1 MTNRAE
7 VSPLRIARVAAVCY
21 VGTILLAPLALF
33 VRGRLVGADAAAT
46 AANIMSHQ
54 SLFFLSFAADL
65 LATACYVAVIGLFYI
80 LLRPVN
86 STVALVAA
94 CFGLVG
100 CAIGGF
106 SGIFQ
111 LVPWMLAGAAY
122 LSAFTLEQ
130 QHAMALVFLKLRGQ
144 AVNIS
149 IVFFGFYCLLTGYLV
164 LKSNFLPKVLGAL
177 MGLAG
182 VGWLTF
188 IIPPL
193 AIALLPFN
201 QIAGGLGEISLT
213 LWLLI
218 PGVDVGRW
226 KEQAA
231 KAGLSHGQ

>member
-7 VSPLRIARVAAVCY
+7 VSPQRIARVAAVCY

-33 VRGRLVGADAAAT
+33 VRGNLVSADAAAT
-46 AANIMSHQ
+46 AASIMSHQ

-65 LATACYVAVIGLFYI
+65 LATACYVAVVGLFYI

-86 STVALVAA
+86 FTVALVAG

-111 LVPWMLAGAAY
+111 IAPWILAGGAPY
-122 LSAFTLEQ
+122 LSAFTPEQ
-130 QHAMALVFLKLRGQ
+130 LHAMALVFLKLRGQ

-149 IVFFGFYCLLTGYLV
+149 IVFFGFYCLLTGFLIF
-164 LKSNFLPKVLGAL
+164 KSIFLPKVLGVL
-177 MGLAG
+177 MGVAG

-188 IIPPL
+188 ITPPL
-193 AIALLPFN
+193 AIALSPFN

-218 PGVDVGRW
+218 LAVDVGRW
-226 KEQAA
+226 KEQAGR
-231 KAGLSHGQ
+231 AGLSGA

>member
-7 VSPLRIARVAAVCY
+7 VSPRRIARVAAVCY
-21 VGTILLAPLALF
+21 AGTILLAPLALF
-33 VRGRLVGADAAAT
+33 VRGKLVSADAAAT
-46 AANIMSHQ
+46 AASIMSHQ

-65 LATACYVAVIGLFYI
+65 LATACYVAVVGLFYI

-111 LVPWMLAGAAY
+111 LAPWMLAGGAPY

-130 QHAMALVFLKLRGQ
+130 AHAMSLVFLKLRGQ
-144 AVNIS
+144 AVNIG

-188 IIPPL
+188 IAPPL
-193 AIALLPFN
+193 ANALLPFN

-218 PGVDVGRW
+218 LGVDVGRW
-226 KEQAA
+226 KEQAGM
-231 KAGLSHGQ
+231 AGTTHG